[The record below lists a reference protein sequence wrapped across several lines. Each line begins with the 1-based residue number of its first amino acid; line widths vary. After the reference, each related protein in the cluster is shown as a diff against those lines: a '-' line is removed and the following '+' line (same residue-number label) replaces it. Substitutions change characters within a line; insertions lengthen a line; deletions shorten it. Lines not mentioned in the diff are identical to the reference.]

1 MNMQAYFI
9 CIYMYVFI
17 YSSYLYNGR
26 YCATYSPF
34 ATPIPNPFYV
44 RFFATKRWPIHI
56 SLSRV
61 LCCLVSNWDN
71 RRRWRVWGERS
82 LALSFLCFGSIA
94 LVVAARLHAYSS
106 CVQPILQNLAPAV
119 SSTPL
124 TPRLYLRLGFL
135 ETDWGGEVHADGLLM
150 NALGRHTCKK
160 RRENEVSQK
169 EMLTWNTDQW
179 DPADSTGS
187 SGAGMALQNFPNW
200 EKGPGL
206 LYLCVR

>member
-1 MNMQAYFI
+1 MCLYI
-9 CIYMYVFI
+9 PPIYIMEDTVLLILHLPLPFPTHFMLDSLPPRGGPYI
-17 YSSYLYNGR
+17 SHYLESFV
-26 YCATYSPF
+26 AWF
-34 ATPIPNPFYV
+34 QI
-44 RFFATKRWPIHI
+44 
-56 SLSRV
+56 
-61 LCCLVSNWDN
+61 WDN

-82 LALSFLCFGSIA
+82 LALSFFCFGSIA
-94 LVVAARLHAYSS
+94 LVVAACLRTCSS
-106 CVQPILQNLAPAV
+106 CMQPILQNLALSV

-124 TPRLYLRLGFL
+124 APRFYLRLGFL

-169 EMLTWNTDQW
+169 EMLTCNTDRW